1 MPTLGDPPAAGH
13 EYRDACKSCGSTEG
27 RAWTYGANDGKSK
40 GFSTCRSCG
49 AVTKWIGSVKYVVGV
64 KDKAQRIGLMKIIKR
79 YLNMKNHIVNW
90 RRYLRESRWNLDI
103 V

>member
-1 MPTLGDPPAAGH
+1 MGLQTEKGLWRSVFIMPTLGDPPAIGH

-49 AVTKWIGSVKYVVGV
+49 AVTK
-64 KDKAQRIGLMKIIKR
+64 
-79 YLNMKNHIVNW
+79 
-90 RRYLRESRWNLDI
+90 
-103 V
+103 